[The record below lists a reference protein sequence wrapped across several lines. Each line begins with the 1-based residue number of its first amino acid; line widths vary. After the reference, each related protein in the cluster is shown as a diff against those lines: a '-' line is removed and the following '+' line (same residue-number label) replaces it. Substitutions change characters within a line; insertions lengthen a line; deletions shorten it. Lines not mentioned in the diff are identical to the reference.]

1 MLARARITLHHPVRV
16 IPAHPPAEEDPA
28 VELHPDEHVVFE
40 GHPSWR
46 GLLSFYIGGVAGA
59 AAIAVIVGLV
69 TSFVVGL
76 LAGVVLV
83 AGVLLFGFVKRMA
96 TTYLVSTQ
104 RLYIR
109 RGMLAKREQQTR
121 IDRVQN
127 VNTAQSL
134 RERILRV
141 GTVDFDT
148 AGTDDSEFRFVGIAS
163 PADVVTA
170 VDRAQREAA
179 TPGR

>member
-1 MLARARITLHHPVRV
+1 M
-16 IPAHPPAEEDPA
+16 D
-28 VELHPDEHVVFE
+28 LHPGEQVVFE

-59 AAIAVIVGLV
+59 VVIAVVVGLV
-69 TSFVVGL
+69 TSFFVGL
-76 LAGVVLV
+76 VAGVVLV
-83 AGVLLFGFVKRMA
+83 AAVLAFGLFKRMS
-96 TTYLVSTQ
+96 TTYLVSNQ

-109 RGMLAKREQQTR
+109 RGMLSKREQQTR

-127 VNTAQSL
+127 VNTEQSL
-134 RERILRV
+134 RERMLRV

-163 PADVVTA
+163 PAEVVNA
-170 VDRAQREAA
+170 VDRAQRDAA
-179 TPGR
+179 AGR